1 MTIEGFKLLS
11 HVRKTMSYPR
21 LTSLVLAVAMVVPV
35 TARALEPAA
44 NEAEAIKACEQRLCT
59 MALGKKPTGED
70 LKCAVSKTWAKDTLK
85 KGESKAV
92 KWGFGDARC
101 AVSLDLDRAE
111 IIAALTKPE
120 HTINVPSQTV
130 KCMVER
136 EGVAKPVTAKL
147 APKLQFKDGKAE
159 KIWINLTD
167 LDGPSTIKATVWT
180 AANLEDTLG
189 IFHKSMIKSVNKF
202 LYQRCGQRYEANG
215 TPKPDPKE
223 IAAAAATKAAKAAA
237 KPITTGSTAA
247 KPAAKPATPAPAKAD
262 AAAP

>member
-1 MTIEGFKLLS
+1 MS
-11 HVRKTMSYPR
+11 HVSKTIMRRRFAALLASVT
-21 LTSLVLAVAMVVPV
+21 LLVPASAH
-35 TARALEPAA
+35 ALEPAA
-44 NEAEAIKACEQRLCT
+44 NEAEALKACERRLCT
-59 MALGKKPTGED
+59 MALGKKPTGDD
-70 LKCAVSKTWAKDTLK
+70 LKCAVSKTWTKDTLK
-85 KGESKAV
+85 KGESKVV
-92 KWGFGDARC
+92 KWGFGDAQC
-101 AVSLDLDRAE
+101 AVTLDLDRAE

-120 HTINVPSQTV
+120 HTIHVPPQTV

-147 APKLQFKDGKAE
+147 APKLEFKNGRAD

-167 LDGPSTIKATVWT
+167 LDGPSTIKATVWA
-180 AANLEDTLG
+180 AANLEDSLG

-223 IAAAAATKAAKAAA
+223 IAAAAAVQAKASA
-237 KPITTGSTAA
+237 KPISTGSTAKALEPKTPAA
-247 KPAAKPATPAPAKAD
+247 KPAAPAPAKAD